1 VSSIV
6 ASVEVLRAAQRVA
19 HDYPEVIDR
28 AEKVID
34 GVELLWLNSAIA
46 SAASRL
52 PPSRLRALDAIHLAS
67 GLSLGDDLTAF
78 VVSDLRLQ
86 EEARE
91 HRLPVL
97 APR

>member
-6 ASVEVLRAAQRVA
+6 ASVEVLRAARRVA

-34 GVELLWLNSAIA
+34 GVELLWLNSAIV

-67 GLSLGDDLTAF
+67 GL
-78 VVSDLRLQ
+78 VSDLRLQ

-91 HRLPVL
+91 HGLPVL